1 MEAWVWI
8 VLIAS
13 IIVFAVT
20 AWAAVDAFFNGRPG
34 WGAGILVGMLIG
46 VGWIVA
52 VVYLLAVRRPRM
64 AAGGSAG
71 TAPGDRTSV

>member
-20 AWAAVDAFFNGRPG
+20 VWAAVDAFVNGRPG

-64 AAGGSAG
+64 AAASPSR
-71 TAPGDRTSV
+71 TAPGDRTGV